1 MAGDQEAS
9 DRQAPDPLAG
19 LRSELE
25 LLRDRVIGVR
35 GSIVAGVDG
44 LCMFQD
50 GATGE
55 DPHDIAAMAAA
66 TYGIGQQAGRV
77 LRGDAHQDTTIHCR
91 GGYLVVYSI
100 TDGMLLAVLAEAGIN
115 VARLHVEFRAGRPR
129 LRATLAE
136 AADHLVIIHPKL

>member
-1 MAGDQEAS
+1 MASEQH
-9 DRQAPDPLAG
+9 APDPTAG
-19 LRSELE
+19 LRAELE

-50 GATGE
+50 GPIGQ

-66 TYGIGQQAGRV
+66 TYGIGQQTGRV
-77 LRGDAHQDTTIHCR
+77 LRSDAHQETTIHCR

-100 TDGMLLAVLAEAGIN
+100 GDGMLLAVLAEAGIN
-115 VARLHVEFRAGRPR
+115 VARLHVEFRAGLER
-129 LRATLAE
+129 LRAALAE
-136 AADHLVIIHPKL
+136 AADHLVIIRPKL